1 MSDEKDRLGDKLHQA
16 EVARENQWAR
26 QRDAEIIERLRRKY
40 VKAIKCPQCGDRLG
54 ARVALAVGG
63 MACPSHHGAWAD
75 EEALEQLR
83 ARLENAAAIHHESLG
98 EKVFVGLGEIV
109 EDLRHRHPKEKE
121 IDCPD
126 CGARLEAEA
135 AISRGAAGLAGMVCP
150 NRHGAWIDQDML
162 REIRERLDT
171 AAGTHSSGESR
182 K

>member
-54 ARVALAVGG
+54 ARVALAV
-63 MACPSHHGAWAD
+63 

-121 IDCPD
+121 
-126 CGARLEAEA
+126 
-135 AISRGAAGLAGMVCP
+135 
-150 NRHGAWIDQDML
+150 
-162 REIRERLDT
+162 
-171 AAGTHSSGESR
+171 
-182 K
+182 

>member
-1 MSDEKDRLGDKLHQA
+1 MSDEKDRLGDKLHHA
-16 EVARENQWAR
+16 EMARENQWAR

-40 VKAIKCPQCGDRLG
+40 VKAINCPQCGDRLD
-54 ARVALAVGG
+54 ARVAIGVGG

-75 EEALEQLR
+75 GEALEQLR

-109 EDLRHRHPKEKE
+109 EDLRHRHPKE

-126 CGARLEAEA
+126 CGARLDARA
-135 AISRGAAGLAGMVCP
+135 AITPGAAGLAGMACP
-150 NRHGAWIDQDML
+150 NRHGAWVDQDIL
-162 REIRERLDT
+162 REIRKRLDT
-171 AAGTHSSGESR
+171 AAGTHSGGETR